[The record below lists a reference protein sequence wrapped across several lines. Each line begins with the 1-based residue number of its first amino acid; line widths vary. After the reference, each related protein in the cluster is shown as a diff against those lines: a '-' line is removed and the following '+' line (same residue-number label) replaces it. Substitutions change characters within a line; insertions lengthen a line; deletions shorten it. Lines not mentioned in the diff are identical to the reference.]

1 MDYIGTEGMVRY
13 ALGYRGDYQLRF
25 GEHAGNI
32 IPGSELF
39 GDHVQG
45 VSTDFPAIIALGQ
58 TWNQGTC

>member
-1 MDYIGTEGMVRY
+1 MVRY

-32 IPGSELF
+32 IQIQNYS

-45 VSTDFPAIIALGQ
+45 VSTDFPAIIALVRPGPKELVKKSR
-58 TWNQGTC
+58 